1 MDLDLEDHFMR
12 TLLLISVSA
21 VVAVAGDKPNLSG
34 AWQWN
39 PSKSDFH
46 SARLTGLT
54 WVIDQK
60 ESTFH
65 LSETERHPD
74 GKEIKTDFDCTT
86 DGKEC
91 SINAKGEPASVSLWF
106 NGPALVEMLSKGH
119 NRETVVKKRMR
130 LSEDGKFMNVEL
142 IPMVG
147 SEQPGKL
154 VFEKQ

>member
-1 MDLDLEDHFMR
+1 MA
-12 TLLLISVSA
+12 TLIA
-21 VVAVAGDKPNLSG
+21 AERPNLTG
-34 AWQWN
+34 AWLWN
-39 PSKSDFH
+39 PAKSEPH
-46 SARLTGLT
+46 SAKFAGLT

-60 ESTFH
+60 EATLH
-65 LSETERHPD
+65 VSETERRAD

-91 SINAKGEPASVSLWF
+91 SIYTKGEPTSVSFWY
-106 NGPALVEMLSKGH
+106 NGPALVELVSKGH
-119 NRETVVKKRMR
+119 NRETVIKKRMR
-130 LSEDGKFMNVEL
+130 LSDDGKFMNVEF